1 MKSIRSLRFT
11 FTLVGLP
18 LLVVACGSAPTKELQ
33 TARDAYNR
41 ISKSETAEINPLGT
55 REAQQALQNAER
67 AHKDDPGSDK
77 ERAYSYIA
85 TRRAEIAT
93 SQSDQIQAVRDRER
107 ADASYQAQL
116 EQQLRAKGQQLRD
129 AQVASKDAQA
139 GMHQQGENLIVSLS
153 GIFFNTGGAE
163 LSENAKQRLD
173 LVAQALQQHPNR
185 NIAIEGYT
193 DNRGSSTKNQTL
205 SQERADAVKQY
216 LISKGIEAERLDS
229 VGKGESNPIASNDT
243 AQGRADNRRV
253 DIVIR
258 REGQPGERQPV
269 RGTDALPPQPP
280 PLQLQEP
287 MQEQPMHESPMQEPP
302 IHQH

>member
-1 MKSIRSLRFT
+1 MKSTRSLRFT
-11 FTLVGLP
+11 FTLAGLT
-18 LLVVACGSAPTKELQ
+18 LLVAACGSAPTKELQ
-33 TARDAYNR
+33 TARDAYNKV
-41 ISKSETAEINPLGT
+41 SKSETAEINPLGT

-85 TRRAEIAT
+85 TRQAEIAT
-93 SQSDQIQAVRDRER
+93 AQSDQIQAVRDRER

-153 GIFFNTGGAE
+153 GVFFNTGGSE

-185 NIAIEGYT
+185 SIAIEGYT
-193 DNRGSSTKNQTL
+193 DNRGSSSKNQTL
-205 SQERADAVKQY
+205 SQQRADAVKEY
-216 LISKGIEAERLDS
+216 LVSRGVDPQRLDS
-229 VGKGESNPIASNDT
+229 VGKGETNPIASNDT

-258 REGQPGERQPV
+258 REGQGERQPV
-269 RGTDALPPQPP
+269 KGTEALPPQPP

-287 MQEQPMHESPMQEPP
+287 MQEQPMHESPRQEPP